1 MLVDIIKI
9 IIIKFQSDPQN
20 EVFIKLLNE
29 CIIIIFLVKD
39 KLSLVF
45 HDIIPIINSS
55 LKKYLYKK
63 SNDFIDSESVLF
75 YRLSSLLLLQITPN
89 ECYLSLFDEDEK
101 YLFILSNKIDKNDKK
116 YNEKELILLL
126 WNHIYNNIEI
136 KEVKYIILQLKQ
148 QACEILARLPPNNFL
163 QIIIHYYH
171 RFLQYLFDPDNLDN
185 ENDNDSDIKI
195 CRSLLY
201 IILRSSIYH
210 SNNIKYI
217 RDKILYILLLSLSI
231 PSTSLD
237 QSDPVVLLHMGLC
250 DTISYLISFDINIDY
265 YKNNDKKIIEI
276 TDKNKNIINNKPN
289 KKNNIIYLLLYVLD
303 NKINI
308 KDSLSE
314 IISFYNLNTH
324 CNMCNYDIQL
334 LFDKIPIDLTSLFNR
349 TMNQILI
356 TCLKYKPELS
366 VLYWNIVL
374 SRIEKD
380 GYNKIYGFEVYIK
393 L

>member
-75 YRLSSLLLLQITPN
+75 YRLSSLLLLQIIPN

-136 KEVKYIILQLKQ
+136 KEVKYIIL
-148 QACEILARLPPNNFL
+148 
-163 QIIIHYYH
+163 
-171 RFLQYLFDPDNLDN
+171 
-185 ENDNDSDIKI
+185 
-195 CRSLLY
+195 
-201 IILRSSIYH
+201 
-210 SNNIKYI
+210 
-217 RDKILYILLLSLSI
+217 
-231 PSTSLD
+231 
-237 QSDPVVLLHMGLC
+237 
-250 DTISYLISFDINIDY
+250 
-265 YKNNDKKIIEI
+265 
-276 TDKNKNIINNKPN
+276 
-289 KKNNIIYLLLYVLD
+289 
-303 NKINI
+303 
-308 KDSLSE
+308 
-314 IISFYNLNTH
+314 
-324 CNMCNYDIQL
+324 
-334 LFDKIPIDLTSLFNR
+334 
-349 TMNQILI
+349 
-356 TCLKYKPELS
+356 
-366 VLYWNIVL
+366 
-374 SRIEKD
+374 
-380 GYNKIYGFEVYIK
+380 
-393 L
+393 